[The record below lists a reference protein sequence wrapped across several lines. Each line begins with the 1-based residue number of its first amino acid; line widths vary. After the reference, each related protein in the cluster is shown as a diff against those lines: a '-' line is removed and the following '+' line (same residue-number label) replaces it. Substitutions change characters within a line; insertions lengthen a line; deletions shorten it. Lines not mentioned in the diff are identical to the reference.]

1 MRLFPAIRCLSVAS
15 LSVACFSVVCLSVVC
30 LSVALVTTVAGA
42 QGTSANEQAAE
53 SPAAVNSDAASALM
67 LAAQQTVEGAI
78 AKAAPSVVAIARVR
92 RGSQPAADQTFN
104 FGLPG
109 FDPRRGGLWQGDVVP
124 TEFGSGVI
132 ISEDGDILTCYH
144 VIDDP
149 QQNDYYVWYRDGQVG
164 QAAEVVRTT
173 AEVRA
178 GDPWTDLAVI
188 RIEAEKLPVM
198 PMGDAAQLR
207 RGSFVVSLGNPYA
220 TARDGQAS
228 ASWGIVA
235 NLQRRAPPSRES
247 LSELSPPE
255 SLPEFGTLIQTDAR
269 LNVGSSGGALINLQ
283 GEMVG
288 LTTSLAAVSGYEQG
302 AGYAIP
308 IDQPTLAT
316 IAQLQAGRSPT
327 FGFLG
332 VEPISVPGGGGA
344 IVRRVVPGMAAENA
358 GLRAGDVIVRV
369 DQVPIVNAEDLFR
382 EMSRRPADATVS
394 MWVRASGNPEPR
406 EVAVRLG
413 KKRLALSRPG
423 FSQVEEPSWRGMSV
437 DFASALPPDRL
448 MQTNVA
454 RRGDA
459 AVVRVDPDSPAWRA
473 GARPGNMILRAAGQ
487 LVQRPDDFYQAVE
500 NEQGV
505 VELTL
510 AGRFGAMEQ
519 IKVPPPAAGNA
530 GANDGKSPA
539 VED

>member
-1 MRLFPAIRCLSVAS
+1 MRLFPVIRWLP
-15 LSVACFSVVCLSVVC
+15 VVCLPVVC
-30 LSVALVTTVAGA
+30 LPVVCFSGICVAVAMLPKVAGA
-42 QGTSANEQAAE
+42 QGISATEQAAE
-53 SPAAVNSDAASALM
+53 APAAANLDAAKPDAAASALM

-92 RGSQPAADQTFN
+92 RGSQSAAAQAFN
-104 FGLPG
+104 LPG
-109 FDPRRGGLWQGDVVP
+109 FDPRGGGLWQGDVVP

-149 QQNDYYVWYRDGQVG
+149 QQNDYYVWYQGGQVG
-164 QAAEVVRTT
+164 QAAEVARTT

-188 RIEAEKLPVM
+188 RIEAENLPAM

-269 LNVGSSGGALINLQ
+269 LNVGSSGGALINLR

-369 DQVPIVNAEDLFR
+369 DQVQIANAEDLFR

-394 MWVRASGNPEPR
+394 MWVRASSNPAPR
-406 EVAVRLG
+406 EITVRLG

-500 NEQGV
+500 NEKGV

-519 IKVPPPAAGNA
+519 IKVPPPAAGNT
-530 GANDGKSPA
+530 PA
-539 VED
+539 EQD